1 MGRNVSP
8 ASLLLI
14 GMLLSET
21 VFLVKKVKFIALL
34 RRLAYARIGEH
45 FSMEIHALSAI
56 IQSTLIILL
65 WSAWTAHKIRCTTL
79 SWDHVLIA
87 PLTNPYLMG
96 EAVRPVLEVPPGIS
110 KTVNAITARMEKY
123 SIVNRSSANAQLINF
138 GRGASAHNAIF
149 LNISIA
155 KRKNAR
161 RALLGQPIT
170 SI

>member
-1 MGRNVSP
+1 M
-8 ASLLLI
+8 
-14 GMLLSET
+14 
-21 VFLVKKVKFIALL
+21 
-34 RRLAYARIGEH
+34 
-45 FSMEIHALSAI
+45 
-56 IQSTLIILL
+56 
-65 WSAWTAHKIRCTTL
+65 
-79 SWDHVLIA
+79 LIA
-87 PLTNPYLMG
+87 PLTNPYLMA